1 MSEVTFTQ
9 MKDGTQEDYLML
21 DRLEQEHVKGLPDRI
36 LSALASLCDG
46 LAGYKIDRLQHSLQ
60 TATRAEDE
68 GASIDWIVAALVHDI
83 GDELAPLSHSE
94 MAAALLKPFVSDEIV
109 WVIEKHGIFQAYY
122 YAHHMG
128 ADRNARDKYKDHPH
142 YERCVHF
149 CEAWDQA
156 SFDPDYPTRTLEHFA
171 PMVRE
176 VFSRPVRHV

>member
-1 MSEVTFTQ
+1 MTEVSFTQ
-9 MKDGTQEDYLML
+9 MKDGTQADYEF
-21 DRLEQEHVKGLPDRI
+21 LEQLEDDHIKGLPDRI
-36 LSALASLCDG
+36 MKALAGLSEG

-94 MAAALLKPFVSDEIV
+94 FAAALLKPFVSEEIV
-109 WVIEKHGIFQAYY
+109 WVIEKHGLFQAYY
-122 YAHHMG
+122 YAHHVG
-128 ADRNARDKYKDHPH
+128 GDRYARDKYKDHPF
-142 YERCVHF
+142 YDQCVHF

-156 SFDPDYPTRTLEHFA
+156 SFDPNYPTRSLDYFE

-176 VFSRPVRHV
+176 VFSRRAH

>member
-1 MSEVTFTQ
+1 MTEVSFTQ
-9 MKDGTQEDYLML
+9 MKDGTQADYEF
-21 DRLEQEHVKGLPDRI
+21 LEQLESDHISGLPDRI
-36 LSALASLCDG
+36 MKALAGLSDG

-94 MAAALLKPFVSDEIV
+94 FAAALLKPFVSEEIV
-109 WVIEKHGIFQAYY
+109 WVIEKHGLFQAYY
-122 YAHHMG
+122 YAHHVG
-128 ADRNARDKYKDHPH
+128 GDRHARDKYKDHPF
-142 YERCVHF
+142 YDQCVHF

-156 SFDPDYPTRTLEHFA
+156 SFDPNYPTRSLDHFE

-176 VFSRPVRHV
+176 VFSRRAH